1 MVKDPTPKCM
11 IICVDMKR
19 TSKIFEFLTVILSS
33 ILVVA
38 CTDNTS
44 TLGVDMMPASDT
56 LKVFYDSYNV
66 PTESYRVTDPI
77 LARTSKSY
85 LGQFTDPETKS
96 TVSADFIAQYHITE
110 SAGNLFPPSIKDEY
124 VTSIDVR
131 LYIDQFI
138 GDSLTTFKVSVYD
151 LTNDLDPDAVYYTN
165 IDPTKYYDPMA
176 TPLASKWY
184 TLSDRIIDP
193 SERNSSDYVRHI
205 RIPLPRTVG
214 QQIYDAYKADKTQF
228 SSTYNWLHSGLPCSK
243 GLYFKLEYGE
253 GAVAYI
259 YITQI
264 RINYTYYD
272 DKLGR
277 ETTGVTLMS
286 STEEVVEVTNFDTSD
301 LSGLASDPNC
311 SYVKSPAGIFTL
323 VTLPIDQLSAN
334 DTINSASITFTRFND
349 ATHEA
354 FKLGIPSTLL
364 MVRYDDFKNG
374 FFEKYS
380 VANDNTSYIT
390 TFSASGNTYTYSNIA
405 RLISTCLREKKEGKA
420 SENYNK
426 VLLIPVEA
434 TYDTSK
440 KLVKLNHDFSFNQAR
455 LVRNTGLNVIYSR
468 FGD

>member
-1 MVKDPTPKCM
+1 MNSF
-11 IICVDMKR
+11 CVDMKR
-19 TSKIFEFLTVILSS
+19 TSRIIEFLTVIFFA
-33 ILVVA
+33 ILVFA
-38 CTDNTS
+38 CTDNTK

-56 LKVFYDSYNV
+56 LKVFYNSYSV

-85 LGQFTDPETKS
+85 LGRFTDPETKS
-96 TVSADFIAQYHITE
+96 TVSADFIAQYHVTE
-110 SAGNLFPPSIKDEY
+110 SQGNLFPSSIKDEY

-131 LYIDQFI
+131 LYIENFI
-138 GDSLTTFKVSVYD
+138 GDSLATFKVSVYD

-165 IDPTKYYDPMA
+165 IDPTQYYDPTA
-176 TPLASKWY
+176 APLASKWF
-184 TLSDRIIDP
+184 TLSDRIIDS

-205 RIPLPRTVG
+205 RIQLPRTVG

-228 SSTYNWLHSGLPCSK
+228 SSTYRWLHSGLPCSK

-272 DKLGR
+272 ESLGR

-364 MVRYDDFKNG
+364 MVRYDEFKNG

-380 VANDNTSYIT
+380 VANDNTSFIT